1 MDERILK
8 WLFDIYN
15 AITEIESYF
24 IVHPKNFEHYKS
36 STLLKRAIERDIE
49 IIGEA
54 INRILQRDKNF
65 PIEYS
70 RKIVSLRNQII
81 HAYDNISDEIIWA
94 IILKHIPKLKEEIS
108 KFIEEADV

>member
-8 WLFDIYN
+8 WLFDIHN

-24 IVHPKNFEHYKS
+24 IDHPKNFEHYKS
-36 STLLKRAIERDIE
+36 NTLLKRAIERDIE

-54 INRILQRDKNF
+54 INRIVKRDENF
-65 PIEYS
+65 PIKYS
-70 RKIVSLRNQII
+70 RKIVSLGNQII

-94 IILKHIPKLKEEIS
+94 IVLKHIPALKEGITR
-108 KFIEEADV
+108 FIEESDV